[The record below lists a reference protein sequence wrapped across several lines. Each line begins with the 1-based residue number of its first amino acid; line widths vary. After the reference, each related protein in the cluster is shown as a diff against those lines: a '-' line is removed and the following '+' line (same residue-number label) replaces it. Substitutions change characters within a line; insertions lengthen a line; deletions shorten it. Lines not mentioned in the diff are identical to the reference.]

1 MWVFLVLLWLA
12 LFYLPKK
19 VVDPPAKAVTKVVVG
34 ERLWWLKPPTPHL
47 STIPQP
53 TLNSTFNWP
62 SQRFLEYFFLN
73 ELEQYFFSVNYG
85 FWSICCKIR
94 GVQLNVS
101 LDQPFDSIQGC
112 NFINCVAQI
121 QTRFW
126 CRYIATNQMS
136 KIGVLEHGDLIQT
149 IKFKYKYKIR
159 IHYSHSNIKDQNQ
172 YRTMAIQMQ
181 FHLLLSFRYSCMWS
195 SPISKSK
202 RQCWKVSC
210 DMWGVPL
217 PPFPSSLNNPSCISL
232 LYTFHM

>member
-1 MWVFLVLLWLA
+1 MA
-12 LFYLPKK
+12 QTSH
-19 VVDPPAKAVTKVVVG
+19 PP
-34 ERLWWLKPPTPHL
+34 PFNY
-47 STIPQP
+47 ST
-53 TLNSTFNWP
+53 TNSQLHFQLTISKIF
-62 SQRFLEYFFLN
+62 RKHILN

-181 FHLLLSFRYSCMWS
+181 FHLLLSFRYSCM
-195 SPISKSK
+195 
-202 RQCWKVSC
+202 
-210 DMWGVPL
+210 
-217 PPFPSSLNNPSCISL
+217 
-232 LYTFHM
+232 